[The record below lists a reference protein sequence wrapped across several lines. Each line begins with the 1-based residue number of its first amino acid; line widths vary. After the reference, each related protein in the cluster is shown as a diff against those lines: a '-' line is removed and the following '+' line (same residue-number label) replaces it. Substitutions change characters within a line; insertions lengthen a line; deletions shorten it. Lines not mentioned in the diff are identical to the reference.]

1 MKRISIV
8 ILFTLF
14 ALSVA
19 AKNLESGYYRVSNV
33 GSGRY
38 AYITDNTGS
47 IMYEAA
53 TADMGA
59 LELWKD
65 HSRTFSDPASVIY
78 AEFISSGSN
87 QGQYDLRAQ
96 GVGVHELIGFYVTV
110 YNKSGY
116 YQVYGQGKYLTDSNS
131 GSSDKGTFGTKGS
144 GNYRNWKVSPVNTT
158 DEYFGIKPTVS
169 VQDRYFHPFYADFGF
184 RLVGEGMKVWLV
196 KDVNENA
203 VIIAPFEGE
212 TVPAQTPVIIECS
225 NSRAVDNKL
234 DLVYDYSDLG
244 QTNLLA
250 GVFFNNDHRPKSVDA
265 RTVFD
270 KNTMRVLGVTAD
282 GNLGYVLSTVA
293 ADSKGKQYLEANQS
307 YLPVESDLPAEIPV
321 MTESEYEEWI
331 ASSVPASVMEE
342 DEVNVYM
349 LSGRNLGKVSKDEIN
364 SLPAGIYIIG
374 RKKVVID

>member
-78 AEFISSGSN
+78 AEFISSGTN

-212 TVPAQTPVIIECS
+212 TVPADDMGIR
-225 NSRAVDNKL
+225 SRMS
-234 DLVYDYSDLG
+234 YDYSDLG

-293 ADSKGKQYLEANQS
+293 ADSKGKQYNE
-307 YLPVESDLPAEIPV
+307 
-321 MTESEYEEWI
+321 
-331 ASSVPASVMEE
+331 
-342 DEVNVYM
+342 
-349 LSGRNLGKVSKDEIN
+349 
-364 SLPAGIYIIG
+364 
-374 RKKVVID
+374 